1 MSINAVYNSTG
12 MSLKGSLPDR
22 LNGRLIEL
30 LSSARTGSDEAFT
43 ELYDLFFEKIYR
55 FIFFRVGHKEVAED
69 LAEDV
74 FIKAFSG
81 LKSLQKDSVFESW
94 LYQIARNR
102 IIDYYRS
109 KKLIIPLDEVENT
122 LEYET
127 NVVDVVNLEA
137 QQKIFIKLLK
147 ELSPEQQT
155 VIKMKFLEGLENEE
169 IATMLDK
176 PEGTI
181 RVIQHRAITKLKL
194 LIERFTSK
202 EKE

>member
-1 MSINAVYNSTG
+1 MNAVYNNTG
-12 MSLKGSLPDR
+12 IQLQGSLPER
-22 LNGRLIEL
+22 LNGRLLEL
-30 LSSARTGSDEAFT
+30 LTQARTGSDAAFT

-81 LKSLQKDSVFESW
+81 LKTLQKDSVFESW

-109 KKLIIPLDEVENT
+109 KKLIIPLDEVEHT

-127 NVVDVVNLEA
+127 NVIDIVNLEA

-169 IATMLDK
+169 IAAMLDK

-181 RVIQHRAITKLKL
+181 RVIQHRAIAKLKS
-194 LIERFTSK
+194 LIEKFTNK
-202 EKE
+202 E

>member
-1 MSINAVYNSTG
+1 MNAVYNNTG
-12 MSLKGSLPDR
+12 MPLKGSL
-22 LNGRLIEL
+22 LEL
-30 LSSARTGSDEAFT
+30 LTQARDGKEAAFT

-69 LAEDV
+69 LTEDV
-74 FIKAFSG
+74 FIKAFAN
-81 LKSLQKDSVFESW
+81 LKTLQKDSVFEPW
-94 LYQIARNR
+94 LYQIARNK

-109 KKLIIPLDEVENT
+109 KKLIIPLDEVEHT

-127 NVVDVVNLEA
+127 NVIDIVNLEA

-155 VIKMKFLEGLENEE
+155 VIKMKFLEGLENTE
-169 IATMLDK
+169 IAHMLNK

-181 RVIQHRAITKLKL
+181 RVIQHRAIAKLKQ
-194 LIERFTSK
+194 LIEKFTNK
-202 EKE
+202 E